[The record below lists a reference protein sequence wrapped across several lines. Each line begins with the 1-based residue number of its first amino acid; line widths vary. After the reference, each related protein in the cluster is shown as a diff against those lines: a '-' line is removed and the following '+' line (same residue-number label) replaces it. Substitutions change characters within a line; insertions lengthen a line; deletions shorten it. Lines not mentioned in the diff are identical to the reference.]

1 MRLSLL
7 KIAIVI
13 ILQFAAVTYAKDV
26 VTKSPD
32 GKLSFILDC
41 QDNSLTYGIKADG
54 KMVIENSPIS
64 INIDGRQYPDNEIV
78 DINRKVVN
86 QTITPTLK
94 TICDLIKVNCNETT
108 ISFGRNI
115 SLCVRAYD
123 DGVAYRW
130 ESKLKKRKVKVNAET
145 VSFNFAND
153 YKMYYPVPNGYE
165 FFSHQE
171 NKFLY
176 QKLSELD
183 ESQNVASVP
192 TLVELSK
199 RYLLITD
206 VNVEEYPGLWIKPGA
221 GNVINSVFPY
231 YPAEV
236 KLKGDRD
243 AKVAKIS
250 DYLADTT
257 GTRTYPWRAFVIA
270 EPKAMLTSTMLFSLA
285 DPCRLADTSWIKPG
299 KVAWDWWNCWNIT
312 DVDFKAGVNQ
322 DTYKNYIDFA
332 SANGLDYIILDE
344 GWSENGPDN
353 LLKVVSALDI
363 AKLVEYG
370 KSKNVGVI
378 LWMTSAALERS
389 FDKAFK
395 QFTDWGIVGL
405 KVDFMQRDDQMMMDF
420 CQKVAVEAAKNKLIV
435 DFHGGSK
442 PTGLQR
448 TYPNVINHESVLGM
462 EQSKW
467 SDLASPDMAV
477 LHPFIRMMA
486 GPLDYTPGAM
496 DNYIKS
502 SFKPIHESPG
512 SQGTRCQQ
520 LAMYVVYLAPLQM
533 LADTPTKYRKNP
545 DSMIFLR
552 EVPTTWNQ
560 AVVLEAE
567 VGKTVALARRHGD
580 KWFLGAMTNWDQR
593 ELTLPLD
600 FLGDGKYT
608 LRYWADG
615 PNANEDATD
624 NVLGTI
630 EVDSKTKLEVKLAQG
645 GGYAAIIEPVK

>member
-1 MRLSLL
+1 MRSSLL
-7 KIAIVI
+7 KIFIVI
-13 ILQFAAVTYAKDV
+13 ILQFTVLTHAKDI

-32 GKLSFILDC
+32 GKLSFIVNY
-41 QDNSLTYGIKADG
+41 QDNSLTYSIKADG

-64 INIDGRQYPDNEIV
+64 ITIDGQQYPDK
-78 DINRKVVN
+78 DIAGIDSKVIN
-86 QTITPTLK
+86 QSVTPTLK
-94 TICDLIKVNCNETT
+94 TICDQVQVNCNETK
-108 ISFGRNI
+108 ILFGRQI
-115 SLCVRAYD
+115 SLCIQAYN

-130 ESKLKKRKVKVNAET
+130 ESSLKRQKVKVNAEDIAMYF
-145 VSFNFAND
+145 SDD
-153 YKMYYPVPNGYE
+153 YKVYYPVPNGKD

-171 NKFLY
+171 CNFEYK
-176 QKLSELD
+176 KLSELNY
-183 ESQNVASVP
+183 SNNIASTPV
-192 TLVELSK
+192 LVELGK

-206 VNVEEYPGLWIKPGA
+206 VNVEEYPGLWLKPGE
-221 GNVINSVFPY
+221 GNVINSIFPY
-231 YPAEV
+231 YPEEV
-236 KLKGDRD
+236 KLEGDRND
-243 AKVAKIS
+243 KVAKTYN
-250 DYLADTT
+250 YLADTS
-257 GTRTYPWRAFVIA
+257 GTRSFPWRAFVIA
-270 EPKAMLTSTMLFSLA
+270 EPKNMLTSTMLFSLA
-285 DPCRLADTSWIKPG
+285 DPCRLGDTSWIKPG

-332 SANGLDYIILDE
+332 SANGLQYIILDE
-344 GWSENGPDN
+344 GWSVRGPET
-353 LLKVVSALDI
+353 LLEVVPSLDI

-370 KSKNVGVI
+370 NSKNVGVI
-378 LWMTSAALERS
+378 LWMTSAALQRS

-395 QFTDWGIVGL
+395 QFDEWGIVGL
-405 KVDFMQRDDQMMMDF
+405 KVDFMQRDDQAMMDF
-420 CQKVAVEAAKNKLIV
+420 CQKVAVEAAKHKLLV

-467 SDLASPDMAV
+467 CDLASPDMAV
-477 LHPFIRMMA
+477 LLPFNRMMA
-486 GPLDYTPGAM
+486 GPMDYTPGAM
-496 DNYIKS
+496 DNYTKS
-502 SFKPIHESPG
+502 TFKPIHANPG

-560 AVVLEAE
+560 TVVLEAE
-567 VGKTVALARRHGD
+567 VGKTVAVARRHND
-580 KWFLGAMTNWDQR
+580 KWFLGAMTNWDSR
-593 ELTLPLD
+593 ELNLPLD
-600 FLGDGKYT
+600 FLGDGTYR

-624 NVLGTI
+624 NVMDTI
-630 EVDSKTKLEVKLAQG
+630 EVNRKTKLDIKLACG